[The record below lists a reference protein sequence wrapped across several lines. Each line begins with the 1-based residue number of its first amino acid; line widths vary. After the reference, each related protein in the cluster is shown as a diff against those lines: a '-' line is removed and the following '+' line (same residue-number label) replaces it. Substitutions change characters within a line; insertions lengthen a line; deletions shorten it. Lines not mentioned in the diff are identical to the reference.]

1 MERLF
6 LSINLTQFAS
16 CLVGII
22 PDLFFFDWFLN
33 SAWCT
38 FLMITLLFWEL
49 GWTRYIL
56 WFNVLVFAAPFSV
69 SNHFGTLCIKM
80 LRSPMLVLSFL
91 IFLSRFYAAI
101 EHNSDVTLK
110 SGKFSK
116 TRKKHEVTFSRS
128 GVYNIMARE
137 HLPSRLNLSFRD
149 TLRAN
154 LI

>member
-1 MERLF
+1 
-6 LSINLTQFAS
+6 
-16 CLVGII
+16 
-22 PDLFFFDWFLN
+22 
-33 SAWCT
+33 
-38 FLMITLLFWEL
+38 
-49 GWTRYIL
+49 
-56 WFNVLVFAAPFSV
+56 
-69 SNHFGTLCIKM
+69 
-80 LRSPMLVLSFL
+80 MLVLSFL

-154 LI
+154 